1 MIQRLRRYLPRDQIA
16 QRLLRNLK
24 WIFSSQIAMAVLG
37 MVSLAISARALG
49 AAGLGALALIEAFA
63 RINARLVHFEPWQ
76 AMIQYGSVALEEV
89 DTTRFE
95 KLVGLSIVLDLIGGL
110 AAAALTLVLAPLLA
124 GQIGLE
130 GSAAQLLSLGALA
143 VLLSLRATGVALLRL
158 YDRFDQLAKIDTAT
172 ALLRLILSVIAWL
185 VGGTLTHF
193 VVIFVVFSLAE
204 GLIAFLFGRRE
215 MRKRGQT
222 PHFGSLMATL
232 RQNRGFL
239 RFMWNS
245 NLSVILRQ
253 TTQRL
258 DVVILGALVA
268 SVFVG
273 HYHIARK
280 CGDAAIRLGRP
291 IKQAIFPEFSRLA
304 ASQDYLRIRKTAL
317 WISFGFCGIL
327 LAGLIPVLIYI
338 DPILNAAF
346 GEAFAAAAPVVSI
359 QAVAVALFLAGV
371 ILGPVLLSL
380 GRDRELMLTGAA
392 TATLFFVLIYPL
404 VTSFGVKG
412 AALSHLLCNALW
424 LGVCSWLV
432 IRTLD
437 AKTRGNAPA
446 KLDHHTKV
454 PS

>member
-1 MIQRLRRYLPRDQIA
+1 MIQRLRQILLRDQIA

-24 WIFSSQIAMAVLG
+24 WIFSSQVAMAILG
-37 MVSLAISARALG
+37 MISLAVSARALG

-76 AMIQYGSVALEEV
+76 AVIQYGSLALEEQ

-95 KLVGLSIVLDLIGGL
+95 KLVGLSIVLDVIGGL
-110 AAAALTLVLAPLLA
+110 AAAALIFFLAPLVA
-124 GQIGLE
+124 GSIGLD

-143 VLLSLRATGVALLRL
+143 VVLSLRATGVALLRL

-172 ALLRLILSVIAWL
+172 ALLRLVLSVGAWL
-185 VGGTLTHF
+185 IGGSLVHF
-193 VVIFVVFSLAE
+193 VVIFVLFSAAE
-204 GLIAFLFGRRE
+204 GLLAFLYGRRE
-215 MRKRGQT
+215 MQRRGQE
-222 PHFGSLMATL
+222 PKFGNLITTL

-245 NLSVILRQ
+245 NLAVILRQ

-268 SVFVG
+268 PVFVG

-304 ASQDYLRIRKTAL
+304 ASGDFVRIRKTAL
-317 WISFGFCGIL
+317 WVSVSFCVVL
-327 LAGLIPVLIYI
+327 VAGVIPTLIYI
-338 DPILNAAF
+338 VPILDAAF
-346 GEAFAAAAPVVSI
+346 GEAFVAAAPVVSI

-380 GRDRELMLTGAA
+380 GCDRELMLIGAA
-392 TATLFFVLIYPL
+392 TAALFFALIYPF
-404 VTSFGVKG
+404 VITFGVSG
-412 AALSHLLCNALW
+412 AALSHLISNILW
-424 LGVCSWLV
+424 LAACSWLV
-432 IRTLD
+432 IKTLD
-437 AKTRGNAPA
+437 TKMHRPAPVETEVA
-446 KLDHHTKV
+446 
-454 PS
+454 S